1 MAESKQK
8 RTGLSLAKGPVG
20 LIGMALLA
28 YGVTALI
35 FGGHLFTT
43 DFLSGTVQGETWLGL
58 EVNAW
63 SSLQFIGAGALLLLG
78 APLHWGAKTMS
89 LIVGLGLGAA
99 SVIALVD
106 GDDVFG
112 IFAANGLT
120 TLVWGIAAAVLLV
133 LALLPRVGG
142 GKRRSHADADANA
155 RRRAAQRNLDREP
168 AGNRERA
175 AASREESRNV
185 AAQAAGT
192 TAGGRGERNGLQ

>member
-1 MAESKQK
+1 
-8 RTGLSLAKGPVG
+8 
-20 LIGMALLA
+20 MALLA

-35 FGGHLFTT
+35 FGGHSFTT
-43 DFLSGTVQGETWLGL
+43 DPLSGTVQGETWLGL

-63 SSLQFIGAGALLLLG
+63 SSLLFIGAGALLLFG

-142 GKRRSHADADANA
+142 GKRRSHADADADANA

-192 TAGGRGERNGLQ
+192 TAGGRGERNGL